1 VTQTRPGGLSERLHL
16 IRVRGDAEQTLSQQP
31 NFHTITGRA
40 FVMLRWAIVFLVIAL
55 IAGALGLSGV
65 AGTSSNIAWILFVV
79 FLILMVVSFIFG
91 GLRGRGGV
99 PPV

>member
-1 VTQTRPGGLSERLHL
+1 
-16 IRVRGDAEQTLSQQP
+16 
-31 NFHTITGRA
+31 
-40 FVMLRWAIVFLVIAL
+40 MLRWAIVFLVIAL

-91 GLRGRGGV
+91 GLRGRGECLRSNRRGRHFKKSMLSNQTAGRRNRRPAV
-99 PPV
+99 FLSSPL